1 MFLYSYNLIPS
12 QIKQN
17 SMLQTWF
24 TSQRLQNK
32 KKVLHVK
39 FQKRFF
45 FFKKVNNYSSGKK
58 GIRIGETL
66 YFFLV
71 NGETLYLS
79 DVLGY
84 FYIDSYT
91 TIYTLFFFGKK
102 KFFFFRLSTCFVGL
116 IGSSSKPSPLFYPL
130 WVWICFL
137 LFANE
142 TNPLWSIE
150 TILFVF

>member
-45 FFKKVNNYSSGKK
+45 FLKRSTIILLEKKESELVKHY
-58 GIRIGETL
+58 I
-66 YFFLV
+66 FFLV